1 MLGLPINVADA
12 VILSIIV
19 TLMALI
25 IRGMLQGR
33 IKSCDC
39 NSCAGNCGSCGKA
52 CATPRINLNEQ
63 QLAELREIDQ
73 RAREA

>member
-1 MLGLPINVADA
+1 MTGFPINAADA
-12 VILSIIV
+12 VILSIV
-19 TLMALI
+19 VAVVALI

-39 NSCAGNCGSCGKA
+39 DSCAGNCGSCGQT
-52 CATPRINLNEQ
+52 CATPRIKLNEQ
-63 QLAELREIDQ
+63 QLAELHEIDQ